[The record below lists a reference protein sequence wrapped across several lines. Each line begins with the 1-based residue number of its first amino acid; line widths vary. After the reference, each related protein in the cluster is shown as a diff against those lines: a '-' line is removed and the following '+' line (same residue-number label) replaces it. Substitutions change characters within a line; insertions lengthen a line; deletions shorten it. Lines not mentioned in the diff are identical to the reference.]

1 MLYLLDTNVLIDANR
16 DYYPIARV
24 PEFWDW
30 LRYQGEQERI
40 RIPMEVL
47 EEITAGYED
56 DLTVWARDHAVVAA
70 LALREEPEVA
80 DVSRVVSEGYAADL
94 TDEEVEKLGFDPF
107 IIAYALRQPGGRC
120 VVTTESS
127 RPAKTRANRK
137 APDVCRTL
145 GVPCCNTFELLR
157 TLNFATNWS
166 RGSG

>member
-1 MLYLLDTNVLIDANR
+1 MIYLLDTNVLIDANR

-30 LRYQGEQERI
+30 LQFQGAQGTI
-40 RIPMEVL
+40 RVPVEVL
-47 EEITAGYED
+47 EEITAGFED
-56 DLTVWARDHAVVAA
+56 DLTRWATDPAVVAA
-70 LALREEPEVA
+70 LALREEPDIA

-107 IIAYALRQPGGRC
+107 IVAYALRQPGARC
-120 VVTTESS
+120 VVTTENS
-127 RPAKTRANRK
+127 RPGKTRANRK
-137 APDVCRTL
+137 APDVCRAL

-157 TLNFATNWS
+157 ALDFATSWR